1 MMYDEN
7 GNLLWSNKDFAE
19 AIIELPNFKL
29 NSVDCSTNDE
39 FIDWVVDE
47 LSQHDAKSLYDNYND
62 ALLEEYEHPN
72 Y

>member
-7 GNLLWSNKDFAE
+7 GVLLWSNKDFAD

-29 NSVDCSTNDE
+29 KSVDCSTNNE

-47 LSQHDAKSLYDNYND
+47 LSQHDAKSLYDNFND
-62 ALLEEYEHPN
+62 SLLEETEHPN

>member
-7 GNLLWSNKDFAE
+7 GVLLWSNKDFAE

-29 NSVDCSTNDE
+29 KSVDCSTKDE
-39 FIDWVVDE
+39 FINWVAND
-47 LSQHDAKSLYDNYND
+47 LSQHDAKSLYDNFND
-62 ALLEEYEHPN
+62 ALLEETQHPN